1 MRIRNIVKF
10 IPGFIWWAITFW
22 LFTLP
27 GSAIPK
33 FDLFHELQGD
43 KLVHAFLF
51 IVLSLLFLY
60 PLLLL
65 IQHKKNKL
73 LVTIIVVLIFC
84 LYGTAIEFIQ
94 RDYIENRSFDLG
106 DIVADCIGCFIAFVY
121 AYKKWIQKI
130 LIEK

>member
-1 MRIRNIVKF
+1 M
-10 IPGFIWWAITFW
+10 P
-22 LFTLP
+22 
-27 GSAIPK
+27 
-33 FDLFHELQGD
+33 
-43 KLVHAFLF
+43 FLF
-51 IVLSLLFLY
+51 IVLSLLFY
-60 PLLLL
+60 THFYYSFN
-65 IQHKKNKL
+65 IKNKL
-73 LVTIIVVLIFC
+73 LVTLIVILIFC

>member
-51 IVLSLLFLY
+51 IVLSLLFY
-60 PLLLL
+60 THFYYSFN
-65 IQHKKNKL
+65 IKKISYL
-73 LVTIIVVLIFC
+73 
-84 LYGTAIEFIQ
+84 
-94 RDYIENRSFDLG
+94 
-106 DIVADCIGCFIAFVY
+106 
-121 AYKKWIQKI
+121 
-130 LIEK
+130 